1 MCNGQGSRVEG
12 APLPAMVQGQFVVH
26 SPGTKLSDAILSK
39 TKNTNQKSSRTC
51 VCNSSVFCVSRGVC
65 VRAGATEAELAGN
78 AESIARYAIQCRLW
92 CRAHLFLSFPYVCSE
107 PVLVKTIILV

>member
-39 TKNTNQKSSRTC
+39 TKTQIKNQAAPASVTHVFS
-51 VCNSSVFCVSRGVC
+51 VCHAAFVC
-65 VRAGATEAELAGN
+65 VQGRPRRSLLVTRSALPGTQFNAGCGAER
-78 AESIARYAIQCRLW
+78 I
-92 CRAHLFLSFPYVCSE
+92 SF
-107 PVLVKTIILV
+107 